1 MTRPQLYTVAAV
13 VIPQLAVWGWWLAW
27 EFWAWWRWGGQATIS
42 SSISAL
48 IRYQPWASIGFAV
61 VVAFA
66 HGLVAGHV
74 LEMVNPTTKKPS
86 SGDQPDEGSK
96 KPASRL

>member
-13 VIPQLAVWGWWLAW
+13 LLPQLAVWGWWLAW

-42 SSISAL
+42 SSFSAL
-48 IRYQPWASIGFAV
+48 IRCQPWASIGSAI

-66 HGLVAGHV
+66 HGLVAGHI
-74 LEMVNPTTKKPS
+74 LEMVKPTTKQPS
-86 SGDQPDEGSK
+86 SGDQPDEGFTE
-96 KPASRL
+96 PL